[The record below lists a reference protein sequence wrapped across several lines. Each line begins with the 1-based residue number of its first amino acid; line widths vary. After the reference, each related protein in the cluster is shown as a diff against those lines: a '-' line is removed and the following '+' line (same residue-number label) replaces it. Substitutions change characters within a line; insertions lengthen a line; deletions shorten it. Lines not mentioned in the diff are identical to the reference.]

1 MTRST
6 VTVDATPLTVN
17 FVDPPPTA
25 MRPWAIASG
34 HAQDEMTEAPPA
46 SLLDVRLAEP
56 RLGINYGDDCGFCV
70 VARPWLA
77 FPPLFAPDYQ
87 LGLTVNAAGY
97 APLDLTVDVPSRQ
110 RSIIAPAPASGDTVV
125 ALNDISLLEAG
136 QMLLLGPASKTERRF
151 ITNLGPGAQ
160 QVTLDSGLVQ
170 ARAVAD
176 PVVADAWTPIDL
188 GVLGLRRNPVTIHG
202 RAARRDALTNVDIP
216 VANATIAVTDFWWTL
231 GAVRTLQPGLM
242 TNPNP
247 ALRAFALSVEPG
259 IYAERSIATA
269 QLASLTLQIPAGDDH
284 LLLDAA
290 AAGATS
296 IRVSNRQLLT
306 PGTFLRIDP
315 NQGDN
320 AETMRIVSISG
331 WGTPDQPGVAA
342 LAFPLRNAHRAGTI
356 VRRALNPFPPGP
368 TKAFRRDAAPGDR
381 CVFVDDLGGLAS
393 GSDVQITS
401 AATPNE
407 YQRVTQLVA
416 VSDAD
421 GYFRFP
427 AIQRIAALQL
437 HATAAALA
445 AVDLK
450 LQPDYSQAE
459 NWLDVVFA

>member
-1 MTRST
+1 
-6 VTVDATPLTVN
+6 
-17 FVDPPPTA
+17 
-25 MRPWAIASG
+25 
-34 HAQDEMTEAPPA
+34 
-46 SLLDVRLAEP
+46 
-56 RLGINYGDDCGFCV
+56 
-70 VARPWLA
+70 
-77 FPPLFAPDYQ
+77 
-87 LGLTVNAAGY
+87 
-97 APLDLTVDVPSRQ
+97 
-110 RSIIAPAPASGDTVV
+110 
-125 ALNDISLLEAG
+125 
-136 QMLLLGPASKTERRF
+136 
-151 ITNLGPGAQ
+151 
-160 QVTLDSGLVQ
+160 
-170 ARAVAD
+170 
-176 PVVADAWTPIDL
+176 
-188 GVLGLRRNPVTIHG
+188 
-202 RAARRDALTNVDIP
+202 
-216 VANATIAVTDFWWTL
+216 
-231 GAVRTLQPGLM
+231 M

-259 IYAERSIATA
+259 IYAERSVSTA

-331 WGTPDQPGVAA
+331 WGTPDQPGVAV

-356 VRRALNPFPPGP
+356 VRRALTPFPPGP

-437 HATAAALA
+437 HATAAALT